1 MGSLDYILQGKKQAM
16 VSWLRTQGIDDEN
29 VLAAFGAIDR
39 HKFIDNTLFW
49 PSAYDNVP
57 IPIACGQTIS
67 QPLTVAFQSQLLKIQ
82 KNDKVLEIGTG
93 SGYQAA
99 ILSAMGAQVYS
110 IERQIELF
118 RKTRILLKNTL
129 GIINIDL
136 FYGDGFK
143 GLPDKA
149 PFNKIIV
156 TCGAPS
162 VPTSLL
168 NQLTI
173 GGIIV
178 IPVGD
183 GIQEMK
189 RITKVSADEY
199 HQESFGEFKFVP
211 MLESM
216 VKGNKGVF

>member
-1 MGSLDYILQGKKQAM
+1 MLQGKKIAL
-16 VSWLRTQGIDDEN
+16 VNWLRTQGIDDEN
-29 VLAAFGAIDR
+29 VLKAFGIVDR
-39 HKFIDNTLFW
+39 HRFIENTLFW
-49 PSAYDNVP
+49 HNAYENTPV
-57 IPIACGQTIS
+57 PIACGQTMS
-67 QPLTVAFQSQLLKIQ
+67 QPLTVAFQSQLLNIQ
-82 KNDKVLEIGTG
+82 KKDKVLEIGTG

-99 ILSAMGAQVYS
+99 ILAAMGVSVYS

-129 GIINIDL
+129 GITNINL
-136 FYGDGFK
+136 YYGDGFK
-143 GLPDKA
+143 GLPEEA
-149 PFNKIIV
+149 PFDKIIV
-156 TCGAPS
+156 TCGAPE

-168 NQLTI
+168 TQLKL

-183 GIQEMK
+183 GVQEMK
-189 RITKVSADEY
+189 RITKVSDDEY

-216 VKGNKGVF
+216 VKGNSGSF

>member
-1 MGSLDYILQGKKQAM
+1 MGGLDFVLQGKKIAL
-16 VSWLRTQGIDDEN
+16 VNWLRTQGIDDEN
-29 VLAAFGAIDR
+29 VLKAFGIVDR
-39 HKFIDNTLFW
+39 HRFIENTLFW
-49 PSAYDNVP
+49 HNAYENTPV
-57 IPIACGQTIS
+57 PIACGQTMS

-82 KNDKVLEIGTG
+82 KKDKVLEIGTG
-93 SGYQAA
+93 SGYQAT
-99 ILSAMGAQVYS
+99 ILAAMGVSVYS

-129 GIINIDL
+129 GITNINL
-136 FYGDGFK
+136 YYGDGFK
-143 GLPDKA
+143 GLPEEA
-149 PFNKIIV
+149 PFDKIIV
-156 TCGAPS
+156 TCGAPE

-168 NQLTI
+168 TQLKL

-183 GIQEMK
+183 GVQEMK
-189 RITKVSADEY
+189 RITKVSDDEY

-216 VKGNKGVF
+216 VKGNRGSF